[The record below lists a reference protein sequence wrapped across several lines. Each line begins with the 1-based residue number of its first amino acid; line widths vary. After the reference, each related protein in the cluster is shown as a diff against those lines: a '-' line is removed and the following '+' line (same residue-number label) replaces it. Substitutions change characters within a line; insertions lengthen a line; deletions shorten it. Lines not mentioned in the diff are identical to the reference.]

1 MDFVLD
7 PRFIAGVLI
16 GWYLSEQRPRQCSVC
31 GSGTAAIGFDSDVPL
46 TAGQRRMAGIN
57 HVIGDGAFL
66 AQQRVKERIA
76 NEAALAFDSMP
87 GMPRPQEDDD
97 VIDVGPS
104 SRRYSDR

>member
-16 GWYLSEQRPRQCSVC
+16 GWYLSEQRPRQCGVC

-46 TAGQRRMAGIN
+46 TAGQRRLAGIN
-57 HVIGDGAFL
+57 HVIDNGAFL

-76 NEAALAFDSMP
+76 NEAAMAFDSMP
-87 GMPRPQEDDD
+87 GMPRPQEDD
-97 VIDVGPS
+97 VIDVGGNS
-104 SRRYSDR
+104 NRYTER